1 MDTVSFTQMK
11 DGTKEDYL
19 LLKSFELEYAK
30 SSYRAILMAL
40 EGLKEGLLGY
50 KITRYEHSLQ
60 TATRAYRDNASD
72 DMIIGC
78 LLHDIG
84 DIHAPFNHAQ
94 AAGAIIKPFVS
105 EKVYWI
111 VSHHDIFQKYYFVHH
126 YGGDRDERLGYQ
138 DHPFYQDTIDFCEN
152 WDQAS
157 FDPSYK
163 SHSLDFFLPIF
174 DGLFTESVKLESGAL
189 KNS

>member
-11 DGTKEDYL
+11 DGTAKDYQ
-19 LLKSFELEYAK
+19 LLKSCELEYAE
-30 SSYRAILMAL
+30 SSFKAIIAAL
-40 EGLKEGLLGY
+40 EILKEGLLGY

-72 DMIIGC
+72 DMILGC

-94 AAGAIIKPFVS
+94 AAGAIVKPFVS
-105 EKVYWI
+105 EKVHWI
-111 VSHHDIFQKYYFVHH
+111 VAHHDIFQKYYFIHH
-126 YGGDRDERLGYQ
+126 YGGDPHERLKYK
-138 DHPFYQDTIDFCEN
+138 DHPYYQDTVDFCEN

-157 FDPSYK
+157 FDPSYQSMPLNFFMPLFK
-163 SHSLDFFLPIF
+163 SLYDKRVQLET
-174 DGLFTESVKLESGAL
+174 GLLNKD
-189 KNS
+189 